1 MAIRLG
7 TETAVY
13 ALSEGRQ
20 MPEFLS
26 ERQRRNLQK
35 SDEEVRRRITLL
47 QDFEFENG
55 TSQRLKFSGDGQFLV
70 VTGMYP
76 PRCKVFEL
84 SQLGMKYERRLG
96 SECVDLCPLTCDL
109 GKMAFLLSDRTLE
122 LHAPYGTHYKVRV
135 PTHGRSLA
143 YDAGRCMLWTAA
155 AHGEIHGLDL
165 DAGSFVS
172 SLLITDTEN
181 AHLKNI
187 GLTRVQLAPLGLPLL
202 AVGAEDGQTRFFD
215 IRTKNAVAK
224 LNGDAEITALAFDP
238 QLRGLRLAIGD
249 ADAAVKIY
257 DMRKREPISIKHH
270 QYELPIADIHFTNP
284 PMSQGT
290 QSSMV
295 ISADPRVIKI
305 WDPNKQ
311 DKVLVN
317 VETAAPLTRAVI
329 APLNNN
335 EYTSGLLL
343 AAGDQS
349 RIMAYYIPKLGPAPR
364 WCSFLESI
372 TEELEEAEPTAFD
385 DFRFVSKSELAELKA
400 EHLIGT
406 NHTKPYM
413 HGFFIDAK
421 LYRSLKAI
429 AQPFNYDEWRK
440 EQQQKKLKAKR
451 EASFNGIL
459 ESSKNTN
466 KLPKVNAA
474 FAQRI
479 LEENSTAEHTNPL
492 GDNRFSKLFTDK
504 HYQIDEQSPEYL
516 ARHPS
521 AAKSQQQLSSQFLN
535 ASFQQHQSPPDDD
548 ENLSQPSK
556 SIKRIVTATHTGL
569 DAEAALGLDARHSFD
584 HIIQSTADE
593 PIGKRLKSSRSLSND
608 TNADAFSSRILGS
621 PFLDEPIDD
630 DDDDGGGFIKEITF
644 IPSSGTSSPR
654 ATSEKT
660 QRSSKKKKK
669 EDDPSNN

>member
-1 MAIRLG
+1 M
-7 TETAVY
+7 
-13 ALSEGRQ
+13 LSFIEVLK
-20 MPEFLS
+20 PL
-26 ERQRRNLQK
+26 RNLLIMMNGVK
-35 SDEEVRRRITLL
+35 S
-47 QDFEFENG
+47 N
-55 TSQRLKFSGDGQFLV
+55 
-70 VTGMYP
+70 
-76 PRCKVFEL
+76 
-84 SQLGMKYERRLG
+84 
-96 SECVDLCPLTCDL
+96 
-109 GKMAFLLSDRTLE
+109 
-122 LHAPYGTHYKVRV
+122 
-135 PTHGRSLA
+135 
-143 YDAGRCMLWTAA
+143 
-155 AHGEIHGLDL
+155 
-165 DAGSFVS
+165 
-172 SLLITDTEN
+172 
-181 AHLKNI
+181 
-187 GLTRVQLAPLGLPLL
+187 
-202 AVGAEDGQTRFFD
+202 
-215 IRTKNAVAK
+215 
-224 LNGDAEITALAFDP
+224 
-238 QLRGLRLAIGD
+238 
-249 ADAAVKIY
+249 
-257 DMRKREPISIKHH
+257 
-270 QYELPIADIHFTNP
+270 
-284 PMSQGT
+284 
-290 QSSMV
+290 
-295 ISADPRVIKI
+295 
-305 WDPNKQ
+305 NK
-311 DKVLVN
+311 
-317 VETAAPLTRAVI
+317 
-329 APLNNN
+329 
-335 EYTSGLLL
+335 
-343 AAGDQS
+343 
-349 RIMAYYIPKLGPAPR
+349 
-364 WCSFLESI
+364 
-372 TEELEEAEPTAFD
+372 
-385 DFRFVSKSELAELKA
+385 
-400 EHLIGT
+400 
-406 NHTKPYM
+406 
-413 HGFFIDAK
+413 
-421 LYRSLKAI
+421 
-429 AQPFNYDEWRK
+429 
-440 EQQQKKLKAKR
+440 KKLKAKR

-669 EDDPSNN
+669 RR